1 MSADKHQLAI
11 ASVVLA
17 SFFSGATARAEPASD
32 ATHAQALFDEGV
44 KLLQKKDF
52 AAACPRLAESFA
64 LDPAGGTALDLA
76 FCYESQD
83 RLASA
88 IETYRAALRIAEADH
103 REDREQ
109 STKTKIDELDAK
121 VGHLHLIA
129 SPSDWRA
136 QSWQVLLDA
145 KPITPEATDA
155 AFAMDA
161 GAHVV
166 TVSAPDK
173 RTYARSFA
181 IGDGQTTELV
191 IDPLTDVARPVP
203 AASTKKSASEQPPI
217 LVLRDDVPRRNW
229 SIAVGSAG
237 FVAIGVGVVSGI
249 VAANLHAESNR
260 LCPTTGCTQDGSDAE
275 KQADRVAWVSNIG
288 FAAGAAL
295 VGVGTYLFFT
305 SRHAKRVPAL
315 TDAFLG
321 KVVFDLR

>member
-1 MSADKHQLAI
+1 MSVGRHHVAI
-11 ASVVLA
+11 AGVVLVT
-17 SFFSGATARAEPASD
+17 FFSGATAQADPAGD
-32 ATHAQALFDEGV
+32 ATHAQTLFDEAV

-52 AAACPRLAESFA
+52 AAACPRFAESFA

-103 REDREQ
+103 REDREL
-109 STKTKIDELDAK
+109 STKTKIGELDAK
-121 VGHLHLIA
+121 AGHLHLIA

-145 KPITPEATDA
+145 KPITPDAMDA
-155 AFAMDA
+155 AFPMDA
-161 GAHVV
+161 GAHVL

-191 IDPLTDVARPVP
+191 IEPLADVARPKPTVL
-203 AASTKKSASEQPPI
+203 ATKPTSEQPPVFI
-217 LVLRDDVPRRNW
+217 LRDDVPRRNW

-237 FVAIGVGVVSGI
+237 IVAIGVGVVSGI

-260 LCPTTGCTQDGSDAE
+260 LCPTTGCSQDGSDAE

-288 FAAGAAL
+288 FVAGAAL

-305 SRHAKRVPAL
+305 ARHSKRVPAL

-321 KVVFDLR
+321 KLVFDR